1 VTEPMGGMTGAGQEA
16 LALLPELLLLLGAV
30 GGLLLGLWT
39 PQDRQWRVRAVVIIA
54 CLASAAAAVAVLD
67 EPSERVFEGTWV
79 IDGTTGI
86 VRIVVALAV
95 AVAVVLAS
103 SSLAGHPR
111 ETEAYVLVLLGAL
124 GTIALA
130 ASGDLL
136 LLVAA
141 YLLASVPLYALA
153 GFAKD
158 AAGTEATM
166 KYYLMGAFAG
176 VLMMLGVSALVL
188 AGGTTGYA
196 ELASALPEAPVALL
210 ALGVIGVLAGV
221 AFKAGAVPVHF
232 WVPDVTAGTTPAMAA
247 YITTIP
253 KIGAVAAAFRLL
265 AEPFAALPLDVPVLV
280 AVLAALSMSLGNLAA
295 FGQTD
300 VLRLLAYSTV
310 SQVGYL
316 FMVVA
321 VAARSDLAAPALA
334 VYLAGYAV
342 TNLGAFAAVAAFPE
356 ARTIGDW
363 AEAAGANRWL
373 VVSLVVCLL
382 GLVGTPPTAV
392 FVGKLAVFT
401 ATWDG
406 GLAWLVVLAAIN
418 TVASLFYY
426 LRWIAPAAGT
436 GQQPAPEPPG
446 GVGHVVPGTVTV
458 RRATRTAPGS
468 TLHVAA
474 VVSLLLGVGAGL
486 WLALVVPA

>member
-1 VTEPMGGMTGAGQEA
+1 MNGMTGAGDEA

-39 PQDRQWRVRAVVIIA
+39 PQHRQWRVRIVVLLA
-54 CLASAAAAVAVLD
+54 CLASAIAAGVALP
-67 EPSERVFEGTWV
+67 EPERRVFEGVWV
-79 IDGTTGI
+79 IDSTTGV
-86 VRIVVALAV
+86 VRITVALAV
-95 AVAVVLAS
+95 AIVVWLAS
-103 SSLAGHPR
+103 RSLSGNPR
-111 ETEAYVLVLLGAL
+111 ETEAYVLMVLGAL
-124 GTIALA
+124 GTVSLA

-158 AAGTEATM
+158 SRGTEATL
-166 KYYLMGAFAG
+166 KYYLFGALAG
-176 VLMMLGVSALVL
+176 VLLMVGAAALVL
-188 AGGTTGYA
+188 AAGSTGYSRLA
-196 ELASALPEAPVALL
+196 EILPDAPGPLL
-210 ALGVIGVLAGV
+210 AVGVLGVLTGV

-253 KIGAVAAAFRLL
+253 KIGAVVAAFRLL
-265 AEPFAALPLDVPVLV
+265 AEPFADLRLDVPLLV
-280 AVLAALSMSLGNLAA
+280 AVIAALSMTLGNLAA
-295 FGQTD
+295 FHQTE

-321 VAARSDLAAPALA
+321 VAGRSDLAVPALTI
-334 VYLAGYAV
+334 YLAAYAL
-342 TNLGAFAAVAAFPE
+342 TNLGAFAAAAVL
-356 ARTIGDW
+356 
-363 AEAAGANRWL
+363 AGAGTIQEWAAAVGQRRVL

-392 FVGKLAVFT
+392 FVGKLAAF
-401 ATWDG
+401 AAAWDG
-406 GLAWLVVLAAIN
+406 GLAWLVVLAAVN

-426 LRWIAPAAGT
+426 LRWIAAAATVPGAPSGQDRVGGT
-436 GQQPAPEPPG
+436 GLTPL
-446 GVGHVVPGTVTV
+446 
-458 RRATRTAPGS
+458 TASPL
-468 TLHVAA
+468 TLHAAA
-474 VVSLLLGVGAGL
+474 VASVILGIGSGV
-486 WLALVVPA
+486 WLSITLG

>member
-1 VTEPMGGMTGAGQEA
+1 MNAPMGGMTGAGEEA

-39 PQDRQWRVRAVVIIA
+39 PQHRQWRVRAVVVAA
-54 CLASAAAAVAVLD
+54 CVASAAAAAVVLGD
-67 EPSERVFEGTWV
+67 PPTRVFEETWV

-86 VRIVVALAV
+86 VRIVVALSA

-111 ETEAYVLVLLGAL
+111 ETEANVLMLLGAL

-141 YLLASVPLYALA
+141 YLLASIPLYALA

-158 AAGTEATM
+158 APGTEATL
-166 KYYLMGAFAG
+166 KYYLMGAFVG
-176 VLMMLGVSALVL
+176 VLMMVGVTSLVL
-188 AGGTTGYA
+188 ATGTTGYP
-196 ELASALPEAPVALL
+196 ELATLLPQAPAALL
-210 ALGVIGVLAGV
+210 AMGVIGVLAGV
-221 AFKAGAVPVHF
+221 GFKAGAVPVHF

-265 AEPFAALPLDVPVLV
+265 VEPLAGVPLDVPLLV
-280 AVLAALSMSLGNLAA
+280 AVIAALSMTLGNLAA
-295 FGQTD
+295 FNQTD

-316 FMVVA
+316 FMAVA
-321 VAARSDLAAPALA
+321 VAGRTDLALPALA
-334 VYLAGYAV
+334 IYLTGYAI

-356 ARTIGDW
+356 ARSITDW
-363 AEAAGANRWL
+363 AAAAGRNRWV

-392 FVGKLAVFT
+392 FVGKVAVF
-401 ATWDG
+401 AAAWDG
-406 GLAWLVVLAAIN
+406 GLAWLVVLAAVN

-426 LRWIAPAAGT
+426 LRWIAPAAG
-436 GQQPAPEPPG
+436 GREAPAG
-446 GVGHVVPGTVTV
+446 GGMDGGSATVVVGRSV
-458 RRATRTAPGS
+458 RTAPVV
-468 TLHVAA
+468 TLHLAA
-474 VVSLLLGVGAGL
+474 VATLVLGVGSGL
-486 WLALVVPA
+486 WLAVVVPG